1 MHVNCGLWSAEVF
14 EDDEGRLQNVQA
26 ALSRGK
32 QMVRVLL
39 TVFVYLETKLLWCR
53 NLFWGYLHLYYLHGK
68 SGNSGNS
75 CRKSNGSRHS
85 VIEAIQALHRVATL
99 SQT

>member
-53 NLFWGYLHLYYLHGK
+53 NVFQGYLHLYHLHGK
-68 SGNSGNS
+68 SGNFG
-75 CRKSNGSRHS
+75 RKSSSSRHS
-85 VIEAIQALHRVATL
+85 VI
-99 SQT
+99 

>member
-53 NLFWGYLHLYYLHGK
+53 NVFQGYLHLYHLHGK
-68 SGNSGNS
+68 SGNSG
-75 CRKSNGSRHS
+75 RKSSSSRHS
-85 VIEAIQALHRVATL
+85 VI
-99 SQT
+99 